1 MQVCRK
7 DCKHNRKPGL
17 RTQRRAV
24 TLDTVSRIHVF
35 KVFDMTLLF
44 DTATGSL
51 LLPDEESAEMFS
63 KLESGQKPNLP
74 KEIQTLV
81 DDGVIMGKIA
91 IPKPQTLSPKS
102 LCLIVS
108 HACNLN
114 CTYCSL
120 GSVTGEGTT
129 MSIETARK
137 TLDWLVPNAPG
148 QKIDIDFFGGEPLLA
163 WETVKDSI
171 LYGNELAKKFDK
183 NLRWSM
189 STNAVG
195 LTDEILD
202 FCDEKYVSLVLSL
215 DGAKQANDVFR
226 LTKLGQSSYDK
237 VLSNILKVVA
247 RRERGYYVRGTYTAK
262 TINFADE
269 VITLHKLGIKSLA
282 FEPVVTSDADLALT
296 EEMLP
301 VIRQE
306 YEKLAKY
313 YVEQKISGN
322 PFRYYHFELNLEQ
335 GPCIR
340 KSAGGCGAGAEYLAV
355 SPNGTFYVCH
365 QLDGMKDFSLGN
377 LNNPPSQS
385 DFDVWTKNNH
395 LLSKPECLN
404 CWAMFLCS
412 GGCLAAN
419 KTTKGDI
426 RSLHDIGCEIQKIR
440 LEIALW
446 INSYLRICGT
456 NSSSS
461 VSDFSNS

>member
-1 MQVCRK
+1 
-7 DCKHNRKPGL
+7 
-17 RTQRRAV
+17 
-24 TLDTVSRIHVF
+24 
-35 KVFDMTLLF
+35 MTLLF

-51 LLPDEESAEMFS
+51 LLPDKESAQV
-63 KLESGQKPNLP
+63 LYGIESGQTVELP
-74 KEIQTLV
+74 REIQTLV
-81 DDGVIMGKIA
+81 DDGVILDKVA
-91 IPKPQTLSPKS
+91 IPEPQILSPKS
-102 LCLIVS
+102 LCLVVS

-163 WETVKDSI
+163 WQTVKDSI
-171 LYGNELAKKFDK
+171 LYGNDLAKKHGK

-215 DGAKQANDVFR
+215 DGLKHANDTFR
-226 LTKLGQSSYDK
+226 LTKTGQSSYDQ
-237 VLSNILKVVA
+237 VLSHILKVVA

-262 TINFADE
+262 TLNFADE
-269 VITLHKLGIKSLA
+269 VIALDKLGIKSLA
-282 FEPVVTSDADLALT
+282 FEPVVTSDPDLALT
-296 EEMLP
+296 AEMLP
-301 VIRQE
+301 TIRKE

-313 YVEQKISGN
+313 YIEQKLSGN
-322 PFRYYHFELNLEQ
+322 PFRYYHFELDLEQ

-355 SPNGTFYVCH
+355 SPDGTFFVCH
-365 QLDGMKDFSLGN
+365 QLDGMKEFSLGN
-377 LNNPPSQS
+377 LDNPPEQPV
-385 DFDVWTKNNH
+385 FDIWAKKNH
-395 LLSKPECLN
+395 LSSKPECLK

-419 KTTKGDI
+419 QTTKGDI
-426 RSLHDIGCEIQKIR
+426 RSLHDVGCDIQKIR
-440 LEIALW
+440 LELALW

-456 NSSSS
+456 SSSSS